1 MQDNF
6 SYSKKEKG
14 FTMVEVIVAIFILA
28 FAILGSYYAFS
39 QMAGLT
45 TIISSRLTAAYLAQE
60 GIELVRS
67 VRDTNW
73 LNGLAWSSQIN
84 SCSSGCEIDYNL
96 DSVMV
101 YSDRFLNVDNSNFY
115 SYSVGTPTKFKRRIT
130 ITTPAA
136 DTLGVSV
143 QIQWQEK
150 GSSYTFS
157 AEEYLYN
164 WR

>member
-1 MQDNF
+1 MQNNF
-6 SYSKKEKG
+6 FYSKKEKG
-14 FTMVEVIVAIFILA
+14 FTIIEVIVAIFILA
-28 FAILGSYYAFS
+28 VAILGSYYAFA

-45 TIISSRLTAAYLAQE
+45 TIIASRLTAAYLAQE

-73 LNGLAWSSQIN
+73 LNGLAWNSQIS

-130 ITTPAA
+130 ITAPAA

-143 QIQWQEK
+143 QIQWQDR
-150 GSSYTFS
+150 GSPYTFS